1 MTEENLGG
9 EAGLIEERKKKLKL
23 LRESNKAYVNDFDR
37 THRAEAIIAEYQE
50 FSKAELEEKNIDGI
64 NLAGRI
70 VLKRVMGNASF
81 ITIRDEL
88 SDLQA
93 YVSKN
98 DIGDDDYADF
108 KTWDIG
114 DIVGLSGKL
123 FRTKTDELTVHCSA
137 VTMITKSL
145 KPMPEKHKGLSDI
158 ETRYRQRYLDLM
170 SNNETKELFLSRS
183 KIKLNVKCNKK

>member
-23 LRESNKAYVNDFDR
+23 LRDNNKAYVNDFDR
-37 THRAEAIIAEYQE
+37 THRAETIIAEYQG

-98 DIGDDDYADF
+98 DIGEDDYADF

-123 FRTKTDELTVHCSA
+123 FRTKTDE
-137 VTMITKSL
+137 
-145 KPMPEKHKGLSDI
+145 
-158 ETRYRQRYLDLM
+158 
-170 SNNETKELFLSRS
+170 
-183 KIKLNVKCNKK
+183 

>member
-37 THRAEAIIAEYQE
+37 THRAEAIIAEYQD

-88 SDLQA
+88 SELMSA
-93 YVSKN
+93 
-98 DIGDDDYADF
+98 
-108 KTWDIG
+108 KTI
-114 DIVGLSGKL
+114 L
-123 FRTKTDELTVHCSA
+123 A
-137 VTMITKSL
+137 MMI
-145 KPMPEKHKGLSDI
+145 MH
-158 ETRYRQRYLDLM
+158 QRYLSKL
-170 SNNETKELFLSRS
+170 SGLAQPSGLFQFLFLLYESR
-183 KIKLNVKCNKK
+183 L